1 MQRQTEKSLTM
12 RKTIVLLIALLTF
25 VATQAQYLVQPSEP
39 NEQCMAA
46 WNDYQKADVLWK
58 TGWGLFGA
66 GAGMT
71 VGGLLGWTLSNYQ
84 WMNAYDTST
93 WTHPGFAIMCVGGG
107 MFFAS
112 IPCLAVGQTRRKA
125 AMKIYDEYNC
135 YPETCEQIRLNYH
148 KADVLW
154 KTGWGLFGAGA
165 AGSIVFGTLGYLS
178 MWSGHEPAPDKSA
191 TPNLSPLFWSFFA
204 VSAGAFVA
212 SIPCLAVGQVNRKHN
227 TKLYNRYCA
236 DQPPLTFSL
245 QTSANGL
252 GIAMNF

>member
-1 MQRQTEKSLTM
+1 M
-12 RKTIVLLIALLTF
+12 RRTIILLVVCLTF
-25 VATQAQYLVQPSEP
+25 AATQAQTLAYPAQP
-39 NEQCMAA
+39 NEVCAEA
-46 WNDYQKADVLWK
+46 WNKYRKADTLWK

-66 GAGMT
+66 GAGLT
-71 VGGLLGWTLSNYQ
+71 VGGLLGWSLSNYQ
-84 WMNAYDTST
+84 WMNAHNSST
-93 WTHPGFAIMCVGGG
+93 WTHPGFSIMCVGGG
-107 MFFAS
+107 LFFAS

-135 YPETCEQIRLNYH
+135 YPETCEQLRQNYH

-178 MWSGHEPAPDKSA
+178 MWSGHEPAPGKTSS
-191 TPNLSPLFWSFFA
+191 PNLAPIFWPLFA
-204 VSAGAFVA
+204 ICAGAVVA

-227 TKLYNRYCA
+227 AKLYNRYCA

-245 QTSANGL
+245 QTSSNGL
-252 GIAMNF
+252 GLTMNF

>member
-1 MQRQTEKSLTM
+1 MRRSL
-12 RKTIVLLIALLTF
+12 ILLIACFTF
-25 VATQAQYLVQPSEP
+25 AATQAQTLLKPTDP
-39 NEQCMAA
+39 NEVCAQA
-46 WNDYQKADVLWK
+46 WQSYHKADVLWK

-66 GAGMT
+66 GAGLT
-71 VGGLLGWTLSNYQ
+71 VGGLLGWSLSNYQ
-84 WMNAYDTST
+84 WMNAHNTST
-93 WTHPGFAIMCVGGG
+93 WTHPGFSIMCVGGG

-135 YPETCEQIRLNYH
+135 YPETCEQLQQNYH

-165 AGSIVFGTLGYLS
+165 AGAVAFGTLGFLS
-178 MWSGHEPAPDKSA
+178 MWSGHEPAPGQSSS
-191 TPNLSPLFWSFFA
+191 PNLSPLFWSLFA

-236 DQPPLTFSL
+236 DQPPLTFAL
-245 QTSANGL
+245 QASSNGL
-252 GIAMNF
+252 GVAMNF